1 MTDRIDAFLS
11 HRGFGT
17 RREVRDLIRRG
28 VVSIDRR
35 IVRDHGHHV
44 AGGVVAVRGQ
54 EVPVGVFDATLLVHK
69 PLGVACSHDPAEEPL
84 LYDAVPMRWRNL
96 GLESAGRLDRDTS
109 GLLVL
114 TTDGALIHRLTNPKK
129 HLTKRYR
136 IAYSGKLTAH
146 AVERVAKGIEIE
158 GDDRPTLPAELLLE
172 ATGADG
178 LGLATLLLAEGRY
191 HQVRRMIAALGGEVV
206 RLHRDRIGGLDLP
219 ADLELGAMREILPA
233 ELELLLAGP
242 RTP

>member
-44 AGGVVAVRGQ
+44 AGGVVAVRGE

-114 TTDGALIHRLTNPKK
+114 TTDGALIHRLTNPRK
-129 HLTKRYR
+129 HLVKRYR
-136 IAYSGKLTAH
+136 IAYSGRLTAH
-146 AVERVAKGIEIE
+146 AVERVAKGIELE
-158 GDDRPTLPAELLLE
+158 GDDRPTLPAELQLE
-172 ATGADG
+172 DAGTDG
-178 LGLATLLLAEGRY
+178 LARATLLLSEGRY